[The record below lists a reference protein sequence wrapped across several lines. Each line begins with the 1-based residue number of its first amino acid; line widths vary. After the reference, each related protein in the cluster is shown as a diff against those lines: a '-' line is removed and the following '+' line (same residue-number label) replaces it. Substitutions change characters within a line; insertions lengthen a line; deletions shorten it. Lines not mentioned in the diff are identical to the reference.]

1 MPARSLP
8 KGQEPWQTFAVTV
21 RTVRGRSE
29 VYAEVSLSHV
39 TGIVGATGV
48 RPRPIYTGVVRH
60 RRADDPFT
68 PEDAAACAATALQKA
83 FPKLF

>member
-21 RTVRGRSE
+21 RAVRGRAE

-48 RPRPIYTGVVRH
+48 RPRPLWQGVIA
-60 RRADDPFT
+60 RREADTRVT
-68 PEDAAACAATALQKA
+68 PELAAMWAAGALERA
-83 FPKLF
+83 FPTLF